1 MMDFIRLSL
10 KKSSTAREI
19 VKNDD
24 EEEIEIKPVFRK
36 INQAGVVYIDFEP
49 RDV

>member
-1 MMDFIRLSL
+1 MDFIRLSL
-10 KKSSTAREI
+10 KESSNATASEI
-19 VKNDD
+19 NDG

-36 INQAGVVYIDFEP
+36 INQAGEVNIDFEP